1 MNEGQAGRSVP
12 LTGAAPRAEVPAG
25 YKRTEAGVS
34 PEDWDTAALGEV
46 VDIRNGATPST
57 HVSTNWDGSIPW
69 CTPTDI
75 TNTSGKYLTK
85 TARRITEKGLADCGT
100 SLLPAGTLLLCSRA
114 TIGEIK
120 IASFPVCTNQGFKS
134 LICAEQAHNEFLYY
148 LALTLKPRLIQQ
160 AIGSTFLEIGKK
172 ALVSIEIRLPP
183 LKEQRSIAEAL
194 SDVDGLLE
202 SLGAL
207 IAKKQTV
214 KETAMQQLLTGK
226 TRLPGFSGKW
236 LKEFIGKIGF
246 IYSGLSGKSKM
257 DFSRGQAKYVTF
269 LNVLDHVSISID
281 DPSLFDDVAVGSEE
295 KQNKVLSGDLLFNN
309 TSETPDDLA
318 MGSAVQVDIP
328 ELYLNSFCFGFRL
341 YNSSRYNPLYLAYS
355 FRGPIGRKLMYALA
369 QGATRYNIS
378 KQQFLNLELRIPEIR
393 EQIAIATIL
402 SDMDAEIAALERRL
416 NKIRA
421 IKQNAMQQ
429 LLTGRIRLAR
439 PL

>member
-1 MNEGQAGRSVP
+1 MSIESAGD
-12 LTGAAPRAEVPAG
+12 APADVIGTTDRDVRRGPVNHPFFFS
-25 YKRTEAGVS
+25 EAW
-34 PEDWDTAALGEV
+34 PTTTLGEIA
-46 VDIRNGATPST
+46 DIRNGATPST
-57 HVSTNWDGSIPW
+57 YVSANWDGSIPW

-75 TNTSGKYLTK
+75 TNTSGKYLTE
-85 TARRITEKGLADCGT
+85 TARRITEKGLADCGA
-100 SLLPAGTLLLCSRA
+100 SLLPTGALLLCSRA

-120 IASFPVCTNQGFKS
+120 IASFPVCMNQGFKS

-148 LALTLKPRLIQQ
+148 LVLTLKPRLIQQ
-160 AIGSTFLEIGKK
+160 AIGSTFLEIGKQ
-172 ALVSIEIRLPP
+172 ALASIEIRLPP
-183 LKEQRSIAEAL
+183 LKEQRSIAGVL
-194 SDVDGLLE
+194 SDVDRLLE
-202 SLGAL
+202 SLDAL
-207 IAKKQTV
+207 IAKKQAV
-214 KETAMQQLLTGK
+214 KTAAMQQLLTGK

-236 LKEFIGKIGF
+236 RKEFIGKIGF

-281 DPSLFDDVAVGSEE
+281 DPSLFNDVAVGSEE

-341 YNSSRYNPLYLAYS
+341 YNSSQYNPLYLAYS
-355 FRGPIGRKLMYALA
+355 FRGPTGRNLMYSLA

-378 KQQFLNLELRIPEIR
+378 KQQFLNLELPVPGIH

-402 SDMDAEIAALERRL
+402 SDMDAEIDALERRRD
-416 NKIRA
+416 KARA
-421 IKQNAMQQ
+421 LKEGMMQQ
-429 LLTGRIRLAR
+429 LLTGRMRLAATE
-439 PL
+439 